1 MNAHDVASIRRG
13 IAAARLDRET
23 LIRFYTG
30 EYHVALFADFLKLG
44 ELFLDPLE
52 GRAWKH
58 TVCRD
63 VHRFEVAL
71 SASSTPA

>member
-1 MNAHDVASIRRG
+1 MNTEEVAAIRRG
-13 IAAARLDRET
+13 IAAARLDRAT

-30 EYHVALFADFLKLG
+30 EYDVALFGDFLSLD

-58 TVCRD
+58 TICRD
-63 VHRFEVAL
+63 VRRFEVAL